1 MELNRTV
8 AVAVLLRRPAG
19 GGGARVR
26 LHGAFG
32 RTRERQLLFRPLGC
46 STSCGRPRP
55 EWPRAAERGRPTP
68 RSLRLSASVEDQVGE
83 RRRRAVGFIIA
94 SSAPSLQPAFN
105 IFLPWP
111 GFTRSREGLCS
122 WIGQGQGRR
131 AARFAVRGSRQTE
144 FCKVP
149 SARSASANA
158 DGIDNTCVAF
168 CQVVKYISTYVW
180 WKARARVPSSRRHC
194 SGSPGPIKP
203 AALFRFPNVPL
214 RPVSYLWLNQL
225 ANPCPEG
232 GISSPL
238 AREHPAELC
247 WAFPL

>member
-46 STSCGRPRP
+46 TTSCGRPRP
-55 EWPRAAERGRPTP
+55 ERPRAAERGRPTP

-111 GFTRSREGLCS
+111 WLTQPGGSLLLDRSR
-122 WIGQGQGRR
+122 
-131 AARFAVRGSRQTE
+131 SR
-144 FCKVP
+144 P
-149 SARSASANA
+149 ARSAVRSAWIQA
-158 DGIDNTCVAF
+158 D
-168 CQVVKYISTYVW
+168 
-180 WKARARVPSSRRHC
+180 RVLQSSVCAICFRKCGRNRQHVRGFLSSREVHIYVRMVE
-194 SGSPGPIKP
+194 GTRTGPIKP

>member
-46 STSCGRPRP
+46 TTSCGRPRP

-111 GFTRSREGLCS
+111 WLTQPGGSLLLDRSG
-122 WIGQGQGRR
+122 IGQGQAGAQR
-131 AARFAVRGSRQTE
+131 AVRSAWIQGRQSSAKFRLRDLLPQMRTE
-144 FCKVP
+144 
-149 SARSASANA
+149 STTRAWLS
-158 DGIDNTCVAF
+158 
-168 CQVVKYISTYVW
+168 VKS
-180 WKARARVPSSRRHC
+180 
-194 SGSPGPIKP
+194 
-203 AALFRFPNVPL
+203 
-214 RPVSYLWLNQL
+214 
-225 ANPCPEG
+225 
-232 GISSPL
+232 
-238 AREHPAELC
+238 
-247 WAFPL
+247 

>member
-1 MELNRTV
+1 M
-8 AVAVLLRRPAG
+8 
-19 GGGARVR
+19 R

-46 STSCGRPRP
+46 TTSCGRPRP

-105 IFLPWP
+105 IILPWP
-111 GFTRSREGLCS
+111 WLTQPGGSLLLDRSRS
-122 WIGQGQGRR
+122 GRR
-131 AARFAVRGSRQTE
+131 AARGSQCVDPGQTE

-214 RPVSYLWLNQL
+214 RPVSYLWLNQV

>member
-19 GGGARVR
+19 GVGTRVR

-46 STSCGRPRP
+46 TTSCGRPRP

-105 IFLPWP
+105 IILPWP
-111 GFTRSREGLCS
+111 WLTQPGGSLLLDRSRS
-122 WIGQGQGRR
+122 GRR
-131 AARFAVRGSRQTE
+131 AARGSQCVDPGQTE

-158 DGIDNTCVAF
+158 DGTAEIQSFCLLVTFDNTCVAS
-168 CQVVKYISTYVW
+168 CQVVKYIPT
-180 WKARARVPSSRRHC
+180 A
-194 SGSPGPIKP
+194 
-203 AALFRFPNVPL
+203 
-214 RPVSYLWLNQL
+214 
-225 ANPCPEG
+225 
-232 GISSPL
+232 
-238 AREHPAELC
+238 
-247 WAFPL
+247 

>member
-19 GGGARVR
+19 GVGTRVR
-26 LHGAFG
+26 LHGTFG

-46 STSCGRPRP
+46 TTSCGRPRP

-111 GFTRSREGLCS
+111 WLTQPGGSLLLDRSR
-122 WIGQGQGRR
+122 
-131 AARFAVRGSRQTE
+131 SR
-144 FCKVP
+144 P
-149 SARSASANA
+149 ARSAVRSAWIQA
-158 DGIDNTCVAF
+158 D
-168 CQVVKYISTYVW
+168 
-180 WKARARVPSSRRHC
+180 RVLQSSVCAICFRKCGRNRQHVRGFLSSREVHIYYVRMVE
-194 SGSPGPIKP
+194 GTRTGPIKP
-203 AALFRFPNVPL
+203 AALFRFPRSHQAGGTVPV
-214 RPVSYLWLNQL
+214 PQ
-225 ANPCPEG
+225 CPA
-232 GISSPL
+232 SPS
-238 AREHPAELC
+238 
-247 WAFPL
+247 